1 MQDNIP
7 SAIESSAPSSIA
19 SSVASSIT
27 SSGTS
32 ITHSKPTPVQFT
44 GKAGEYFGI
53 WIVNLL
59 LSIITF
65 GIYSAWAKV
74 RRMKYFYNNTKIDG
88 VGFDYHASPK
98 AILKGRIIAFLVF
111 VLYSVLSRFSPIM
124 GGILLLALF
133 LATPWIV
140 VRGLIFNARN
150 SSHRGLRFDFIGK
163 TGETA
168 KVFLL
173 YPLLILITLGLA
185 MPFVA
190 QRSNK
195 FLFENH
201 TFGASAFKSEA
212 LVKDFYMVYLKLLG
226 VMLAIGLVF
235 SLISTFAMKSLMPS
249 VSLNQSPQVQ
259 QASFKAPMNADS
271 VKTSFIKVADK
282 NPDMEAALEK
292 YIQSLPPEKR
302 AEMQEQLNKALKQTQ
317 PGASADSGK
326 ADDKEAG
333 KDTDEEEDALDVK
346 KPKDPLEALM
356 ASGLAKYGAML
367 FVFFF
372 LGILLYAAVIFAI
385 TAYLK
390 SRITNLVWNN
400 TSIEHVGFKSTQRM
414 RDLIWL
420 YLTNGLAL
428 IFSFGWATP
437 WVHIRMARYK
447 AARLALLGETD
458 WDKFVGE
465 KKESAKALGGEMAD
479 MFDMDISFG

>member
-7 SAIESSAPSSIA
+7 SAIESSAT
-19 SSVASSIT
+19 SSIT
-27 SSGTS
+27 STS
-32 ITHSKPTPVQFT
+32 TSTSVTHSKPTPVQFT

-111 VLYSVLSRFSPIM
+111 VLYSVLSNFSPLM
-124 GGILLLALF
+124 AGILLIAL
-133 LATPWIV
+133 LIATPWIV

-163 TGETA
+163 TGETT

-201 TFGASAFKSEA
+201 TFGTSAFKSEA

-226 VMLAIGLVF
+226 VVMAVGLAF
-235 SLISTFAMKSLMPS
+235 TLIANFAMKSVIPS
-249 VSLNQSPQVQ
+249 ASLNQTHQMPQVQ
-259 QASFKAPMNADS
+259 QALFKAPAGAENVDS
-271 VKTSFIKVADK
+271 FKTGFIKVADK
-282 NPDMEAALEK
+282 NPEMEAALEK

-302 AEMQEQLNKALKQTQ
+302 AEMQEQLDKALKQAQ
-317 PGASADSGK
+317 PGASDDSVK
-326 ADDKEAG
+326 AEDKDTE
-333 KDTDEEEDALDVK
+333 KDTDEEDALDVK
-346 KPKDPLEALM
+346 EPKDPIEALM
-356 ASGLAKYGAML
+356 ASGLAKYGVML

-372 LGILLYAAVIFAI
+372 LGILFYAAVIFAI
-385 TAYLK
+385 TAYVK
-390 SRITNLVWNN
+390 SRITNLAWNN
-400 TSIEHVGFKSTQRM
+400 TSIEHVGFKSAQRM
-414 RDLIWL
+414 RDLVWL

-465 KKESAKALGGEMAD
+465 KKESAKALGGEMAE